1 LAETEASSGLAACA
15 GSDYAWSLY
24 WWSRRRNCLV
34 DFLDSGT
41 NYCAHS
47 ARAQQGTKKMNVT
60 TYRYISDINNQ
71 ITVRSVTMS
80 VTAVVKLFGNLT
92 GFRILC
98 VSDWSKNTPKLES

>member
-1 LAETEASSGLAACA
+1 
-15 GSDYAWSLY
+15 
-24 WWSRRRNCLV
+24 
-34 DFLDSGT
+34 
-41 NYCAHS
+41 
-47 ARAQQGTKKMNVT
+47 MNVT